1 MFEFFEVILVWIV
14 GIIGIAIMRK
24 IQPEDVLYPFY
35 VLAICILLTLVV
47 DYQKSWHLFFR

>member
-35 VLAICILLTLVV
+35 VLAICILLTLIV
-47 DYQKSWHLFFR
+47 DYQKSWHLFF